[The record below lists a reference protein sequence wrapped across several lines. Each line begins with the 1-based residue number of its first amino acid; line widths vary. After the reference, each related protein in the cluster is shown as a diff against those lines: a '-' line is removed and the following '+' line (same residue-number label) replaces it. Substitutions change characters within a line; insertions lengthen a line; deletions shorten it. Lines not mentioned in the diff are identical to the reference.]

1 MKRIIIVLLMIGTFL
16 YAEKVEIQAD
26 KFEADEMK
34 LISLFTGHV
43 IIKKGKDRI
52 EADRVTIHFTPKKKP
67 KRYTASGHVRF
78 EILTR
83 TQHYKG
89 SSDTLSYLPANQQYE
104 ADGNVVIEE
113 LKSGKKL
120 YGEKIVI
127 DRKSGKS
134 EITGKKNRPVKLIFS
149 VEEK

>member
-1 MKRIIIVLLMIGTFL
+1 MKRILIFLLTISTLL
-16 YAEKVEIQAD
+16 YAETVEIRAD
-26 KFEADEMK
+26 KFEADETK
-34 LISLFTGHV
+34 LLSVFTGHV
-43 IIKKGKDRI
+43 VIKKGQDTI
-52 EADRVTIHFTPKKKP
+52 EADKVTILFTPRKKP

-78 EILTR
+78 KIHTR
-83 TQHYKG
+83 TQHYEG
-89 SSDTLSYLPANQQYE
+89 TSRTLSYLPANQQYE
-104 ADGNVVIEE
+104 ASGDVIIEE
-113 LKSGKKL
+113 VKSGKKL